1 MIFMAVNDLMVP
13 QKSHTFLQA
22 ENLKAPFKMLLAFL
36 RTFEQFKRFL
46 GEFTNVIAKIIKC
59 QF

>member
-1 MIFMAVNDLMVP
+1 MIFMALIDLMVA

-36 RTFEQFKRFL
+36 RTFEQFKNFFE
-46 GEFTNVIAKIIKC
+46 EFTNVTAKII
-59 QF
+59 